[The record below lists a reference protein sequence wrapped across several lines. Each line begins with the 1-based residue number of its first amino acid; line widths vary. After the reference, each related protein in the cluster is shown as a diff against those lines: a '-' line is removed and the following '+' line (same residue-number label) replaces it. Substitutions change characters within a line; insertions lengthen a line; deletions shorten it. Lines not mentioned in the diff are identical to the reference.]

1 MILFYLPSLVE
12 CLQMVVGQIWLPV
25 DLVFEGK
32 MRNRTVK
39 TETLGTVV

>member
-12 CLQMVVGQIWLPV
+12 CLQMVEGEIWLPV

>member
-12 CLQMVVGQIWLPV
+12 CLQMVVGEIWLPV

-32 MRNRTVK
+32 RRNRTVK